1 MKKYPIVLTTVLTL
15 GMAIGMTFDS
25 HAAKEVLTNYQ
36 FGKTNPLATGKWVKI
51 SIEGSGI
58 YEISYA
64 ELREMGFSDP
74 SKVAVYGLGG
84 LKRNIN
90 FLRSNGD
97 RLLED
102 EIKSVP
108 VMHSND
114 KLLFYGLGDRKVT
127 YYNEYQGTI
136 QRPGFIRESL
146 NTSSFETYY
155 MLTDSHPMATPAQG
169 PKAESSATLMDNVY
183 GCIYHEVDLVN
194 GLHESGDLWWG
205 EDVYYGAPYITTVSA
220 PYVKDD
226 SRVSFYCDYAVTATQ
241 VDGTFTINLNKNA
254 FSNSINKNRAEI
266 NSMYSHSTRNK
277 LNIDPDT
284 HIGTAN
290 LEFSVQGNYGLWGF
304 NIGIDNWILAYD
316 SSLGLIDDDPG
327 FTQFTAGFNGASTGL
342 WKHPAPKDAVVW
354 DITYPANPISLN
366 IEDGYFYNDRA
377 GAGSLVTFDPQAMQ
391 KRINPG
397 YEEVANQDLHK
408 MQDTPYDMII
418 FTVPYMRKYA
428 ERIAELHKQYD
439 GMNVAVL
446 TNEEIFNE
454 FNAGTPEPTCY
465 RMITKM
471 LYQHPERRLKNVLFL
486 GPIYADYRNIRQV
499 SDRPEGLIAYQDNLT
514 DLSTVSNLA
523 MDYYGIL
530 TDNLMSV
537 IRIDSAPISVGVG
550 LLPISTDMEGEIAV
564 AKIRAYLEKEDFSST
579 VNSTYSISCEGD
591 DHLHEKQAIGFGE
604 TINQIVSN
612 NLKSKF
618 AHETL
623 WTEPLDPSQTTSR
636 IQDAMRRGK
645 SIIYYYGHA
654 NTSGFTGLG
663 TFDSMTAGN
672 KELGFIYYGG
682 CDLSKI
688 DMGESG
694 SGDSGVTRTK
704 NGFIGILAST
714 RTAMSN
720 HNESLGNNLLNSMF
734 FGRDDK
740 WLKSTPTIGEVLS
753 RAKEN
758 TTNNSEVSF
767 VYVGDPALRV
777 PVALTS
783 VRIDD
788 IDGSYRSGEV
798 VTVSGTVTD
807 RTGEA
812 LTDYNGFVTVTL
824 MEPARMVVTPQPT
837 NPKDIKMPD
846 YEINDLPIL
855 AVKGFVKDG
864 RFSVKLPLPES
875 VDAYLSDADTRVK
888 MPVYVGTWDNMKK
901 LGGTGTGE
909 FAMALYNA
917 TEPDDAEK
925 DETAPVLTLSYDN
938 MLGVLTAEA
947 SDDVAMLP
955 GIGAGTGMKLTV
967 DGTDISL
974 PHEYSADDAVSQ
986 FSGYVNVAYLS
997 NGKHTAVLSA
1007 TDLCGNTSQKI
1018 LEFTVAE
1025 PAALKLY
1032 AETEIAPGEITLSL
1046 RGINASMTYELYIAD
1061 INGNLVST
1069 QQVNGTSVTIDTTE
1083 LTHGVYKAWAHH
1095 PSAMGRKSKSNEVE
1109 FTVI

>member
-15 GMAIGMTFDS
+15 GMTMGMAFDS
-25 HAAKEVLTNYQ
+25 HAAKQLLTDYQ
-36 FGKTNPLATGKWVKI
+36 FGKTNPLATGKWIKI

-74 SKVAVYGLGG
+74 SKVAIYGLGG

-90 FLRSNGD
+90 FLRSNGE
-97 RLLED
+97 RILED

-108 VMHSND
+108 AMHTND
-114 KLLFYGLGDRKVT
+114 KLIFYGVGDRKLT
-127 YYNEYQGTI
+127 FYNEHQGSI
-136 QRPGFIRESL
+136 PRPGFMRESL

-155 MLTDSHPMATPAQG
+155 MLTDSHPGATPAQG
-169 PKAESSATLMDNVY
+169 PAPTADATLVENAY
-183 GCIYHEVDLVN
+183 GCVYHEVDLVN
-194 GLHESGDLWWG
+194 GMHESGDLWWG
-205 EDVYYGAPYITTVSA
+205 EDVYIWDPYKTSFSA
-220 PYVKDD
+220 PYVKTD
-226 SRVSFYCDYAVTATQ
+226 SDISFYCDFAVTATQ
-241 VDGTFTINLNKNA
+241 LDGSFSVKFNENA
-254 FSNSINKNRAEI
+254 FSCSINKNKTQI
-266 NSMYSHSTRNK
+266 WSMYSHSTRNK
-277 LNIDPDT
+277 LIIDPAT

-290 LEFSVQGNYGLWGF
+290 LEFSIQGNYGYAGF
-304 NIGIDNWILAYD
+304 NIGIDNWVVAYD
-316 SSLGLIDDDPG
+316 TSFKLIDDDPN
-327 FTQFTAGFNGASTGL
+327 FSQFTAGFNGTSKGT
-342 WKHPAPKDAVVW
+342 WKHHAPKGAMVW
-354 DITYPANPISLN
+354 DITYPTSPVSLN
-366 IEDGYFYNDRA
+366 VDNGYFYNDRS
-377 GAGSLVTFDPQAMQ
+377 GTGSIVTFDPQAMQ

-397 YEEVANQDLHK
+397 YVEVANQDLHK

-428 ERIAELHKQYD
+428 ERIADLHKQYD

-471 LYQHPERRLKNVLFL
+471 LYQHPDRRLKNVLFL

-499 SDRPEGLIAYQDNLT
+499 ADRPEGMIAYQDNLS

-523 MDYYGIL
+523 MDYYGIM
-530 TDNLMSV
+530 TDNLLQV
-537 IRIDSAPISVGVG
+537 NRIDSAPISLGVG
-550 LLPISTDMEGEIAV
+550 ILPISTDMEGEIAV

-604 TINQIVSN
+604 TLNEIVSN
-612 NLKSKF
+612 NLNSKF

-623 WTEPLDPSQTTSR
+623 WTEPLDPSQTAAR

-645 SIIYYYGHA
+645 SVIYYYGHA
-654 NTSGFTGLG
+654 STTGFNGLS
-663 TFDSMTAGN
+663 TFESMTAGN
-672 KELGFIYYGG
+672 NELGFMFYGG

-704 NGFIGILAST
+704 NGFIGILGST

-720 HNESLGNNLLNSMF
+720 HNESLGNNLLNSIF
-734 FGRDDK
+734 FGRDNK
-740 WLKSTPTIGEVLS
+740 WLESTPTIGEVVS

-767 VYVGDPALRV
+767 IYVGDPALRV

-783 VRIDD
+783 VSIDN
-788 IDGSYRSGEV
+788 IEGSYRSGDV

-807 RTGEA
+807 RSGQP

-824 MEPARMVVTPQPT
+824 MEPSRMVVTPQPSD
-837 NPKDIKMPD
+837 PKVSKMPD

-855 AVKGFVKDG
+855 AVKGSVKDG
-864 RFSVKLPLPES
+864 RFTAKLPLPES
-875 VDAYLSDADTRVK
+875 VDAYLSDATSRVK
-888 MPVYVGTWDNMKK
+888 LPIYVGTWDNTKK
-901 LGGTGTGE
+901 LGGSGTSE
-909 FAMALYNA
+909 FAMDAYNSTTP
-917 TEPDDAEK
+917 TEAEK
-925 DETAPVLTLSYDN
+925 DETAPVLALSYDN
-938 MLGVLTAEA
+938 TLGVLTAEA
-947 SDDVAMLP
+947 TDNVAMLP
-955 GIGAGTGMKLTV
+955 GIGTGRGMTVMV
-967 DGTDISL
+967 DGTEYSY

-986 FSGYVNVAYLS
+986 FSGYVNVAHLG

-1007 TDLCGNTSQKI
+1007 TDLCGNTSQKT

-1025 PAALKLY
+1025 PQALKLY

-1046 RGINASMTYELYIAD
+1046 RGISVDMTYEVHIAD
-1061 INGNLVST
+1061 INGNVVST
-1069 QQVNGTSVTIDTTE
+1069 QQVNGTTVTIDTTE
-1083 LTHGVYKAWAHH
+1083 LANGVYRAWAHH
-1095 PSAMGRKSKSNEVE
+1095 ASAMGRKSKSNEVE